1 MTLAASEGIWHFK
14 WSARD
19 QTFTVLPP
27 SEAVQESKVNIALTA
42 RHALSAPYGKPI
54 DFSLDRGAQNTVL
67 HLIFGDNFL
76 TAKAAGLP
84 ENHQVIGV
92 GGSANTDSVSI
103 PSLTLT
109 VGGRPCTQPKLHEAA
124 TVRRVAASVPITR
137 LHARTRRKEEVAKAG
152 GINANYCPNRS
163 QCPSVS

>member
-1 MTLAASEGIWHFK
+1 MGSLSISVLTLERK
-14 WSARD
+14 
-19 QTFTVLPP
+19 
-27 SEAVQESKVNIALTA
+27 
-42 RHALSAPYGKPI
+42 
-54 DFSLDRGAQNTVL
+54 NTVL
-67 HLIFGDNFL
+67 YLIFGDNFL

-103 PSLTLT
+103 PSLTLA
-109 VGGRPCTQPKLHEAA
+109 VGGRPCTQPRLHEAA

-137 LHARTRRKEEVAKAG
+137 LHARIRRKEEVAKAG